1 MPTGMLLRGNRNQC
15 EHLILHYAHL
25 NQLISRSMNGSA
37 RGSLMFE
44 MEGKW
49 TTKDVMLS
57 QGFVC
62 EKKTGDF
69 CIFDMVPY
77 GSGQCVDFRLD
88 TRKDLHTW
96 QGARDQ
102 CEVYGMK
109 MPKIT
114 VPDKDEFINNYLVG
128 TDLFPV
134 DGDTNGIWI
143 GARGKCMSMTK

>member
-1 MPTGMLLRGNRNQC
+1 MPTGMLLRGNKNQR
-15 EHLILHYAHL
+15 EHLIRHYENHL
-25 NQLISRSMNGSA
+25 NHLISRPMNGSA

-49 TTKDVMLS
+49 TTKDLMLS

-77 GSGQCVDFRLD
+77 SNLCFDFRLD
-88 TRKDLHTW
+88 TRQDLHTW

-102 CEVYGMK
+102 CEVYGLQM
-109 MPKIT
+109 MQISNT
-114 VPDKDEFINNYLVG
+114 NKDEWINTYLVG

-134 DGDTNGIWI
+134 DGDTNGIWL
-143 GARGKCMSMTK
+143 GGQGNC